1 MKPIIPLLLLT
12 VTLLGSWLVTTM
24 GDTNPLWSFIIF
36 GAIIIYV
43 IDKWRKNKNEDKVIL
58 KRMKNAQEVA
68 EANGYILKCRG
79 EFYKA
84 TSFEHIELSKKVNPF
99 VKIEINISRHKG
111 GEMRF
116 SVETPHKFRDKNDK
130 PQHCYNFTDLPVHG
144 DLLEKIE
151 DDIVSGAYF
160 KNRTKRG
167 FVLNNSEL

>member
-36 GAIIIYV
+36 GAIIVYV
-43 IDKWRKNKNEDKVIL
+43 IDKWWKNKNSDKEIL
-58 KRMKNAQEVA
+58 QRIENAQEVA
-68 EANGYILKCRG
+68 EANGYISNCRG

-84 TSFEHIELSKKVNPF
+84 TSFEDIELSKKVNAF
-99 VKIEINISRHKG
+99 VKIEINISCYKG
-111 GEMRF
+111 GQMLF
-116 SVETPHKFRDKNDK
+116 SVETPHKFRDKNGK

>member
-36 GAIIIYV
+36 GAIIVYV
-43 IDKWRKNKNEDKVIL
+43 IDKWWKNKNSDKEIL
-58 KRMKNAQEVA
+58 QRMENAQEVA
-68 EANGYILKCRG
+68 EANGYISKCRG
-79 EFYKA
+79 EIHKA
-84 TSFEHIELSKKVNPF
+84 TSFDDIELSKKVNAF
-99 VKIEINISRHKG
+99 VKIEINISCYKG
-111 GEMRF
+111 GQMLF
-116 SVETPHKFRDKNDK
+116 SVETPHKFRDKNGK
-130 PQHCYNFTDLPVHG
+130 PQHCYNFIDLPVHG

>member
-43 IDKWRKNKNEDKVIL
+43 IDKWRKNKNKDKVIL

-68 EANGYILKCRG
+68 EANGYISKCRG

-84 TSFEHIELSKKVNPF
+84 TSFEDIELSKKVNAF
-99 VKIEINISRHKG
+99 VKIEINISCYKG
-111 GEMRF
+111 GQMRF
-116 SVETPHKFRDKNDK
+116 SVETPHKFKDKNGK

-167 FVLNNSEL
+167 FVLNNSKL

>member
-43 IDKWRKNKNEDKVIL
+43 IDKWWKNKNSDKEIL
-58 KRMKNAQEVA
+58 QRMENAQEVA
-68 EANGYILKCRG
+68 EANGYISKCRG

-84 TSFEHIELSKKVNPF
+84 TSFEDIELSKKVNAF
-99 VKIEINISRHKG
+99 VKIEINISCYKG
-111 GEMRF
+111 GQMLF
-116 SVETPHKFRDKNDK
+116 SVETPHKFRDKNGK
-130 PQHCYNFTDLPVHG
+130 PQHCYNFIDLPVHG
-144 DLLEKIE
+144 GLLEKIE
-151 DDIVSGAYF
+151 DDILSGAYF
-160 KNRTKRG
+160 KNRNKRG